1 MIFRNRQ
8 DAGAQLAERLQAYKP
23 DRPIVIALPRGGV
36 PVGAEVARRL
46 DAPLDVLI
54 VRKVGAPENP
64 EYAIGA
70 LAEGGELWIREGA
83 VQELG
88 VTRHELQALE
98 ARQQEEIVRRMER
111 YRQGRPM
118 VDVRGRLVLVV
129 DDGLATGATMMAA
142 VRALKA
148 KGASRIVVAVPAAAA
163 SSATRMRR
171 DVEALIAIIERE
183 DFYAIGQ
190 WYDDFSQVGDE
201 QVVSILSSSRPAPE
215 SGAGTRQVEIR
226 QVEIAEGPVRLPG
239 DLTEPAACKAWVVFA
254 HGSGSSRKSPRN
266 TRVARTLN
274 EAGLGTLLFD
284 LLMADEEDTRA
295 NVFDVRLLT
304 ERLLLATRWLRE
316 RAGGRPIGYFGA
328 STGAAAALC
337 AAAEPDN
344 PVFAVVSRGG
354 RPDLAGSCLP
364 RVHVPVLLI
373 VGGYDETVLRLNEDA
388 ARSLPEAKL
397 VVVPKAGHLFE
408 EPGTLSRAIE
418 HAARWFIAHLTH
430 APDAPSRPT
439 RSRR

>member
-1 MIFRNRQ
+1 MVFHNRL
-8 DAGAQLAERLQAYKP
+8 DAGAQLAERLQAYKRE
-23 DRPIVIALPRGGV
+23 RPIVIALPRGGV

-70 LAEGGELWIREGA
+70 LAEGGALWIRPGA
-83 VQELG
+83 VDEVGVSPRALQEL
-88 VTRHELQALE
+88 E
-98 ARQQEEIVRRMER
+98 AKQQEEIARRMQR

-118 VDVRGRLVLVV
+118 VEVRGRLVLVV

-148 KGASRIVVAVPAAAA
+148 QGAARIVVAVPAAAA
-163 SSATRMRR
+163 SSAERLRTE
-171 DVEALIAIIERE
+171 VEAVITIIERE

-190 WYDDFSQVGDE
+190 WYSDFAQVGDE
-201 QVVSILSSSRPAPE
+201 EVARILA
-215 SGAGTRQVEIR
+215 SGGRARETPSGVQQI
-226 QVEIAEGPVRLPG
+226 EIAQGTVRLPG
-239 DLTEPAACKAWVVFA
+239 DLTEPARCKGWVIFA

-266 TRVARTLN
+266 TRVARALN

-284 LLMADEEDTRA
+284 LLLPEEADDRG
-295 NVFDVRLLT
+295 NVFDIRLLA

-344 PVFAVVSRGG
+344 PLFAVVSRGG
-354 RPDLAGSCLP
+354 RPDLAVACLAK
-364 RVHVPVLLI
+364 VEVPVLLI
-373 VGGYDETVLRLNEDA
+373 VGGYDGTVLKLNQDA
-388 ARSLPEAKL
+388 ARGLPDAK
-397 VVVPKAGHLFE
+397 VIVVPKASHLFE
-408 EPGTLSRAIE
+408 EPGALSRVIE
-418 HAARWFIAHLTH
+418 HATRWFTGHLDH
-430 APDAPSRPT
+430 APSAPSHPH
-439 RSRR
+439 RSLP

>member
-1 MIFRNRQ
+1 MIFQNRQ
-8 DAGAQLAERLQAYKP
+8 DAGAQLAERLLVYKA
-23 DRPIVIALPRGGV
+23 DHPIVIALPRGGV
-36 PVGAEVARRL
+36 PVAAEVARRL
-46 DAPLDVLI
+46 EAPLDVLI

-83 VQELG
+83 VRELG
-88 VTRHELQALE
+88 VTAPQLQALE

-111 YRQGRPM
+111 YRGGRPM

-148 KGASRIVVAVPAAAA
+148 KGASRIVVAVPAAAT
-163 SSATRMRR
+163 SSATRIRSE
-171 DVEALIAIIERE
+171 VEAVVAIIERE
-183 DFYAIGQ
+183 DFHAIGQ
-190 WYDDFSQVGDE
+190 WYYDFSQVGDE
-201 QVVSILSSSRPAPE
+201 EVVSILASSRPAQEPR
-215 SGAGTRQVEIR
+215 AGTRQI
-226 QVEIAEGPVRLPG
+226 EIAEGPLRLPG
-239 DLTEPAACKAWVVFA
+239 DLTQPEGCKGWVLFA

-284 LLMADEEDTRA
+284 LLMPDEEDTRA

-316 RAGGRPIGYFGA
+316 RAGGLPIGYFGA

-364 RVHVPVLLI
+364 RVQVPVLLI
-373 VGGYDETVLRLNEDA
+373 VGGYDETVLRLNEEA
-388 ARSLPEAKL
+388 ARSLPKAKL
-397 VVVPKAGHLFE
+397 VVVPKASHLFE

-418 HAARWFIAHLTH
+418 HAVRWFTGNLSH
-430 APDAPSRPT
+430 APHAPSRPT
-439 RSRR
+439 HSAR